1 MVSSPEYH
9 ASGRE
14 FKSRQNL
21 LFFLGGGGGCLVK
34 NMRNREGWMEKTEKL
49 KTKQTNK
56 ITNKQKNVLF
66 SESVYTKYFNS

>member
-1 MVSSPEYH
+1 M
-9 ASGRE
+9 
-14 FKSRQNL
+14 
-21 LFFLGGGGGCLVK
+21 K
-34 NMRNREGWMEKTEKL
+34 NMRNREGWMEKKEKL